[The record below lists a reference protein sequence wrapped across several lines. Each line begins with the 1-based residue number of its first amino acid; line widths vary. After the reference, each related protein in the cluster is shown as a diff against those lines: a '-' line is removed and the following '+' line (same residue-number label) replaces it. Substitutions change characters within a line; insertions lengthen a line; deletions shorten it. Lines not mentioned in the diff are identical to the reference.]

1 MGTGAHHD
9 RSVGQREIS
18 LVRREPPFQTG
29 LRRERARCAQQAH
42 CGPSPRELCRGRG
55 LSESLRDATPMLTR
69 QRPNL
74 FLRQPHPQTRPHD
87 PHTRRRPRAYERL
100 APPAPP
106 NACYSARP
114 CVDKTPPGRR
124 HSGRPLWA
132 VRMVKA
138 LAREVPGPCAAL
150 VRVPGPGE
158 AHVERRSELGCSSGT
173 LVQPGRTECVG
184 DAWLRR

>member
-106 NACYSARP
+106 NACCSAP
-114 CVDKTPPGRR
+114 THALTRR
-124 HSGRPLWA
+124 HPRRRQRSRPIRRRGVDA
-132 VRMVKA
+132 SDRDGGSRA
-138 LAREVPGPCAAL
+138 LASATHRSRVGTGLLRVCPTKAPAPESP
-150 VRVPGPGE
+150 VR
-158 AHVERRSELGCSSGT
+158 
-173 LVQPGRTECVG
+173 
-184 DAWLRR
+184 